1 MYTINRANYRLN
13 LALFRSLQF
22 QTHLAFL
29 LDCTTTHQFPLN
41 QGWKTACFDLH
52 FLGLRLPSFHM
63 FVVYLH
69 FLHAELTFQNGQ
81 PVLIQRGKTMWQ
93 TPQILLEKLKYQ
105 AFAQRSVAN
114 CPLLTPPILPI
125 FALSASEQN
134 LLELSYPPL
143 PTVPKTLHMSP
154 VRHTSFKQLMTCTVG
169 LSGCPQM
176 ATTITSNFPF

>member
-1 MYTINRANYRLN
+1 MAVWLDNTILN
-13 LALFRSLQF
+13 SDVFRDEVSQISA
-22 QTHLAFL
+22 THFEIA
-29 LDCTTTHQFPLN
+29 H
-41 QGWKTACFDLH
+41 GGKACA
-52 FLGLRLPSFHM
+52 R
-63 FVVYLH
+63 
-69 FLHAELTFQNGQ
+69 
-81 PVLIQRGKTMWQ
+81 IQRGKTMWQ

-105 AFAQRSVAN
+105 AFAHRSVAN